1 MLPAISP
8 ARNERRTQQLQKHQL
23 PASSPRASQGPRASA
38 QKGALANQPARTAV
52 PLTQTLCLD
61 LLRDGR
67 VASYIDF
74 FRMAVQPSLRRRETV
89 SPDKT
94 LHELKDLLTAAESSH
109 RRADPMLVYT
119 ATKNIARHFAAHK
132 NHALALAYYRDALR
146 HAKDVVDDPSVE
158 IESARN
164 VGVELE
170 ADGRQEEASEMY
182 EESRILSRRAGK
194 PEAEHAAAKSLVS
207 VRMKMAK
214 QMEKSKRHEEAI
226 EQYNFCVQIL
236 QESHPDEQTL
246 NDLNY
251 RLGRAHQQIGAI
263 PTAIEFLE
271 TFLLKV
277 RKYGDRI
284 KEGWAQAVLASCH
297 ESVGNLA
304 LASECLTKFLAITES
319 DPSQKQAQA
328 QACNHLGNLC
338 NRMGEYELAVGYFEK
353 HYQLACGAAGDSSQR
368 PVVAGPVGDD
378 IDAKRPTNDEAATA
392 VGVLSEPEVTDATKT
407 AFDADVASAATSRP
421 LTGATVEDD
430 DEASPSATPLS
441 TAARSVR
448 KTDAVGL
455 AQVQL
460 GISRANAHM
469 DQFFK
474 LVEDEKR
481 LGDLL
486 RWKATHAVE
495 IFDAAEPSKGRPKP

>member
-8 ARNERRTQQLQKHQL
+8 ARNERKTQQLQKHQ
-23 PASSPRASQGPRASA
+23 PPSSSPRASQSPRTA
-38 QKGALANQPARTAV
+38 KQPARTPV

-61 LLRDGR
+61 LLRDGH

-74 FRMAVQPSLRRRETV
+74 FRMAVQSSLRRREAV
-89 SPDKT
+89 NPDKT

-119 ATKNIARHFAAHK
+119 ATKNIARHFATQK

-158 IESARN
+158 IEAARN

-277 RKYGDRI
+277 RKHGDRI

-338 NRMGEYELAVGYFEK
+338 NRMGDYELAVKYFEK
-353 HYQLACGAAGDSSQR
+353 HYQLACGAAGDQR
-368 PVVAGPVGDD
+368 PVAARPVADD
-378 IDAKRPTNDEAATA
+378 SDAKLPTTDEAVTGA
-392 VGVLSEPEVTDATKT
+392 GVLSETDVADPANTSLN
-407 AFDADVASAATSRP
+407 ADVAPAGISTSRP
-421 LTGATVEDD
+421 LTSATAEDD
-430 DEASPSATPLS
+430 DDAAPSATPLS

-486 RWKATHAVE
+486 RWKATHAVD
-495 IFDAAEPSKGRPKP
+495 IIDAAGPSKGRPEL

>member
-1 MLPAISP
+1 MLPAIAP
-8 ARNERRTQQLQKHQL
+8 VREERKIQRQS
-23 PASSPRASQGPRASA
+23 ASLRSSHSPRTTAP
-38 QKGALANQPARTAV
+38 KDALAAQPARAPV
-52 PLTQTLCLD
+52 PLTQILCLD
-61 LLRDGR
+61 LLRNGC
-67 VASYIDF
+67 VSSYIDF
-74 FRMAVQPSLRRRETV
+74 FRMAVQPSLQKRTALN
-89 SPDKT
+89 SDKT
-94 LHELKDLLTAAESSH
+94 LHELKDLLTASESSQ
-109 RRADPMLVYT
+109 RR
-119 ATKNIARHFAAHK
+119 ARHFAAHK
-132 NHALALAYYRDALR
+132 NHSLALAYHREALQR
-146 HAKDVVDDPSVE
+146 AKNVVDDPSVE
-158 IESARN
+158 IEAARN
-164 VGVELE
+164 MGVELE
-170 ADGRQEEASEMY
+170 ADGQQEEASEMY
-182 EESRILSRRAGK
+182 EESRLLSRRAGN

-226 EQYNFCVQIL
+226 EQYNFCAQIL

-251 RLGRAHQQIGAI
+251 RLGRAYQQIGSI
-263 PTAIEFLE
+263 PTAIEYLE

-338 NRMGEYELAVGYFEK
+338 NRMGDYDLAVKYFEK
-353 HYQLACGAAGDSSQR
+353 HYQLACGATGDRSDAAVPVAGDDGHVAHNEAAITVGLSMEADAADVTATPPNADMSTPR
-368 PVVAGPVGDD
+368 PLSGDD
-378 IDAKRPTNDEAATA
+378 DIND
-392 VGVLSEPEVTDATKT
+392 VSP
-407 AFDADVASAATSRP
+407 ASASAVSLSSSSR
-421 LTGATVEDD
+421 
-430 DEASPSATPLS
+430 SS
-441 TAARSVR
+441 R
-448 KTDAVGL
+448 TDAVGL

-486 RWKATHAVE
+486 QWKATHAVQ
-495 IFDAAEPSKGRPKP
+495 IFNEDGSSSKNRH